1 MGVSPPEERIA
12 IAGVGVTELGVLPEK
27 SGTMLAAEAMR
38 AAIADAGISIS
49 DVDGVLC
56 QPGHGYGPAGEA
68 IIRLGLPVNFYADL
82 QIGGSSAIVS
92 LILASGALHAG
103 EATYVISVYATKA
116 RTAKVLVG
124 GSQEETG
131 HEAVWGMFS
140 PGARNAMRAQHYLR
154 KYGLGPETFWP
165 VVNNQRRHA
174 NMRPDA
180 MMHDKTLT
188 IEDYRDSPW
197 VAEPFRRF
205 DYCMMNDGAAAFVIT
220 TESRARDLPKP
231 PVSVL
236 GSGVSHAASNSARGG
251 TDYDS
256 DFDVFIRRAR
266 EKAFAEAGIGRDA
279 IDVAEFYDPFS
290 NYPIM
295 QAEAYGWCGPGEGSD
310 FYREGHGTLGEE
322 LPVNTHGGHLS
333 WGYLQGYGPLIEG
346 VRQLRGEGGATQ
358 VSGAKIALV
367 TGSGDGS
374 AGSPAFGNLI
384 LGVD

>member
-1 MGVSPPEERIA
+1 MERIA
-12 IAGVGVTELGVLPEK
+12 IAGVGVTELGALPEK
-27 SGTMLAAEAMR
+27 SGTMLAMEAIR
-38 AAIADAGISIS
+38 AAIADSGIRRE

-68 IIRLGLPVNFYADL
+68 ILRLGLPANFYADL
-82 QIGGSSAIVS
+82 QSGGSSAVIS
-92 LILASGALHAG
+92 LVLAAGALISG
-103 EATYVISVYATKA
+103 EAKYVISVYSTKA

-124 GSQEETG
+124 GSSEETG
-131 HEAVWGMFS
+131 NESVWGMFS

-154 KYGLGPETFWP
+154 KYGLAREAFWP
-165 VVNNQRRHA
+165 VVSNQRRHA

-188 IEDYRDSPW
+188 VEDYRDSPW

-220 TESRARDLPKP
+220 TDSRARDLPKR
-231 PVSVL
+231 PVLVL
-236 GSGVSHAASNSARGG
+236 GSGLAHAAEKSTRGS
-251 TDYDS
+251 TDYES
-256 DFDVFIRRAR
+256 DLDVFIHAAR
-266 EKAFAEAGIGRDA
+266 EKAFGEAGIGRESV
-279 IDVAEFYDPFS
+279 DVAEFYDPFS

-295 QAEAYGWCGPGEGSD
+295 QAEAYGYCGPGEGSD
-310 FYREGHGTLGEE
+310 FYREGRGTLGGE

-333 WGYLQGYGPLIEG
+333 WGYLQGYGPLLEG

-358 VSGAKIALV
+358 VTDAKIALV
-367 TGSGDGS
+367 TGSGEGS

>member
-1 MGVSPPEERIA
+1 MSPLQERIA
-12 IAGVGVTELGVLPEK
+12 IAGVGVTELGALPDK

-38 AAIADAGISIS
+38 AAIADAGIKRS

-56 QPGHGYGPAGEA
+56 QPGHGHGAAGEA
-68 IIRLGLPVNFYADL
+68 VLRLGLPANFYADL
-82 QIGGSSAIVS
+82 QVGGSSAILS
-92 LILASGALHAG
+92 LILASGALLSG
-103 EATYVISVYATKA
+103 EASYVISVYATKA

-124 GSQEETG
+124 GSQENTG
-131 HEAVWGMFS
+131 IESVWGMFS

-154 KYGLGPETFWP
+154 KYDLDAETFWP

-180 MMHDKTLT
+180 MMHEKTLT

-220 TESRARDLPKP
+220 TESRARDLPKR
-231 PVSVL
+231 PVVVL
-236 GSGVSHAASNSARGG
+236 GSGLAHAAAKSTRGS
-251 TDYDS
+251 TDYES
-256 DFDVFIRRAR
+256 DLDVFIHDARA
-266 EKAFAEAGIGRDA
+266 KAFREAGVGRDGV
-279 IDVAEFYDPFS
+279 DVAEFYDPFS

-310 FYREGHGTLGEE
+310 FYREGRGTLGGE

-346 VRQLRGEGGATQ
+346 VRQLRGEGRDTQ
-358 VSGAKIALV
+358 VPDAKVALV
-367 TGSGDGS
+367 TGSGEGS

-384 LGVD
+384 LGVDR